1 MDDRDASRKQY
12 DMDTVTTP
20 MDEWNRLP
28 WKPMQRQVFRLQKR
42 IYQASQRGDVKAV
55 HKLQR
60 LLMQS
65 WSARCLAVRRVTQD
79 NRGKKTAGVD
89 GVRNLTPPQRLDLA
103 RTLTLRTKAQPV
115 RRVWIPKPGKDE
127 HRGLGIPTMR

>member
-1 MDDRDASRKQY
+1 MDDRDTSRKQY

-55 HKLQR
+55 HQLQR

-65 WSARCLAVRRVTQD
+65 WSARCLAVRKVTQD

-89 GVRNLTPPQRLDLA
+89 GIKSLKPPNPLLMAPRLPPLHTARPTPPA
-103 RTLTLRTKAQPV
+103 CEPHAP
-115 RRVWIPKPGKDE
+115 
-127 HRGLGIPTMR
+127 HHA